1 VARLFRVTDEPLDA
15 SLIYFSGIVW
25 VKDVV
30 LDCDEICKWRLT
42 NYGCLPRNKHLEYPM
57 VSSDDPD
64 VIYFKVEG
72 MVVEINTRSMVPRGG
87 TRDQHMVQ
95 RHQRS
100 VTAKL

>member
-1 VARLFRVTDEPLDA
+1 MTLSTEEVMT
-15 SLIYFSGIVW
+15 W

-30 LDCDEICKWRLT
+30 LDCDEIWKWRLT
-42 NYGCLPRNKHLEYPM
+42 NYGCLPRNKHLEYPI

-72 MVVEINTRSMVPRGG
+72 MAVEINTRSKKLLSVLPNGG
-87 TRDQHMVQ
+87 TRDQHLVQ

-100 VTAKL
+100 VTAKLYW